1 MLRRLHEEVRKDV
14 RIADKNKISTP
25 CERVLIVYSVFMN
38 FAVVWVY

>member
-1 MLRRLHEEVRKDV
+1 MLRRLYEEVRKDT

-25 CERVLIVYSVFMN
+25 RKRVLIVYSVFMN